1 MSLRFKNVLF
11 LCGLLGGVE
20 LYSGEQ
26 VWAVYKGYTGERDI
40 SVLVQP
46 GQLVPCVRG
55 NDEEAGLHPLLF
67 FVTTQGEFNLKKT
80 CSSKAHVV
88 FLNPG
93 DYGFDK
99 YVSAPQGLGAF
110 GAIGE

>member
-26 VWAVYKGYTGERDI
+26 VWAIYKGHTGQPDFRVPVE
-40 SVLVQP
+40 P
-46 GQLVPCVRG
+46 GQLVPCMHG
-55 NDEEAGLHPLLF
+55 QDEEAGLRPLLF
-67 FVTTQGEFNLKKT
+67 FVTTQGEFNFKKIW
-80 CSSKAHVV
+80 SSKARCV
-88 FLNPG
+88 FLDAG
-93 DYGFDK
+93 DYSFGEG
-99 YVSAPQGLGAF
+99 VSAPQRPGAL